1 VREFLAMV
9 DGALKAL
16 RAHREKLLYLVVGGW
31 NSLFQYASFSLLY
44 YLLHGVLFSSVILFL
59 SYVLSSINGFLGF
72 RLIVFRSKGHP
83 VVEYLKFQLVYV
95 PLLAINMIL
104 LPLMLAYTPLNA
116 YVVQALFAVLS
127 VVLGYFGNKY
137 FTFRGTGR
145 APDTMDRS

>member
-1 VREFLAMV
+1 MV
-9 DGALKAL
+9 DWALKAM

-31 NSLFQYASFSLLY
+31 NTLFQYASFALLY
-44 YLLHGVLFSSVILFL
+44 YLLSGLLFSSVILFV

-72 RLIVFRSKGHP
+72 RLIVFKSKGHP

-116 YVVQALFAVLS
+116 YVVQALFAVVS
-127 VVLGYFGNKY
+127 VVMGYFGNKY
-137 FTFRGTGR
+137 FTFRETGR

>member
-1 VREFLAMV
+1 MRECLPMV
-9 DGALKAL
+9 DRALKAL
-16 RAHREKLLYLVVGGW
+16 RAHREKLMYLVVGGW
-31 NSLFQYASFSLLY
+31 NTLFQYASFSLLY
-44 YLLHGVLFSSVILFL
+44 YLLNGVLFSSVILFL

-72 RLIVFRSKGHP
+72 RLIVFRSQGHP

-127 VVLGYFGNKY
+127 VVMGYFGNKY
-137 FTFRGTGR
+137 FTFRETGR
-145 APDTMDRS
+145 ASDTMDRS